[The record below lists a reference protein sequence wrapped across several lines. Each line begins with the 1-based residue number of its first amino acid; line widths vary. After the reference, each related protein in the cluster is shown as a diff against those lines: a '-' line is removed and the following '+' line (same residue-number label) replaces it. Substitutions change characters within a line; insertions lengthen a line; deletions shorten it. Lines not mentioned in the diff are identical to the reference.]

1 MIVPPGN
8 AGDTRLSVPFPARAA
23 AAPASYRSN
32 LNPLPPAARK
42 PPSRAIIALCN
53 KDRDAGS
60 KGCCLI
66 LLLIHLLP
74 RRSASL
80 TPAFLSSPVVVLY
93 HRGYIVLYY
102 QHFSPL
108 PNSFFLFSS
117 TIAGFLGF
125 PNFLNFPRLPC
136 CFSLKR
142 R

>member
-8 AGDTRLSVPFPARAA
+8 ARDTRLSVPFPARAA

-32 LNPLPPAARK
+32 LTPLPPAAHK

-66 LLLIHLLP
+66 LFLIHLLP
-74 RRSASL
+74 RRSVSV
-80 TPAFLSSPVVVLY
+80 TPVFLSSPVAILY

-102 QHFSPL
+102 QHLSPL
-108 PNSFFLFSS
+108 PNSFFLFFS
-117 TIAGFLGF
+117 TLAGFSGF

-136 CFSLKR
+136 CFSLKCR
-142 R
+142 